1 MDIHKL
7 VEQAQKGNSKAF
19 LEIFQQYEGTIF
31 RVAYTYVKNKDDAS
45 DIVQETAYQSY
56 KSIGSLREPRY
67 VKSWMT
73 KIAINQSIHLLQ
85 QRKKIIPFPLE
96 YTEQNSASVSA
107 EDVPLAVTLQQM
119 LDELDINEKKVI
131 QLKYYQGY
139 TIQAISDE
147 LRLPLGST
155 KTILYRG
162 LGKLRKRLQR
172 GEVSGGY

>member
-7 VEQAQKGNSKAF
+7 VKQAQKGSDKAF
-19 LEIFQQYEGTIF
+19 LEIFQQYEGAIF
-31 RVAYTYVKNKDDAS
+31 RVAYMYVKNKDDAF

-56 KSIGSLREPRY
+56 KSIGSLREPQY

-85 QRKKIIPFPLE
+85 QRKKIIPFPPE
-96 YTEQNSASVSA
+96 FTEQNSGSVSA
-107 EDVPLAVTLQQM
+107 VDVPLAVTLQQM

-131 QLKYYQGY
+131 LLKFYKGY
-139 TIQAISDE
+139 TIQAISDK
-147 LRLPLGST
+147 LQLPLGST

-162 LGKLRKRLQR
+162 LGKLRKRMKR
-172 GEVSGGY
+172 GGVL